1 MINLFVCLEHCLSRT
16 LLSYSD
22 LSDFPIQMFF
32 MRDSPEFDQSLK
44 DNECLGGTLS
54 FLEQEMKQKIAHF
67 KSVKIDP
74 K

>member
-1 MINLFVCLEHCLSRT
+1 
-16 LLSYSD
+16 
-22 LSDFPIQMFF
+22 MFF
-32 MRDSPEFDQSLK
+32 MRESPEFDQSLK